1 MIGHIYYA
9 FGLIIVVSLLTILIK
24 FNQITNIREWYTK
37 FKKVTGKTPKE
48 KDFRS
53 KEESALYNSF
63 SSLLVFE
70 FTWTILG
77 LLTNSWY
84 VFLLLFIITLIINL
98 LRKPIEFTF
107 VDKVMG
113 FLVILS
119 KLIIYLYLVINHYH
133 LHFDTWSYIKMIF

>member
-1 MIGHIYYA
+1 MLGHIYYA

-24 FNQITNIREWYTK
+24 FNQISNIREWYSK

-53 KEESALYNSF
+53 KEESVLYSSF
-63 SSLLVFE
+63 SSVLLFE
-70 FTWTILG
+70 FSWTILG

-98 LRKPIEFTF
+98 IKRPIEFTF
-107 VDKVMG
+107 IDKVLG
-113 FLVILS
+113 FIIILL
-119 KLIIYLYLVINHYH
+119 KLLIYLYLVINHYH

>member
-1 MIGHIYYA
+1 MLGHIYYA
-9 FGLIIVVSLLTILIK
+9 FGLIIVVSLLTILVK
-24 FNQITNIREWYTK
+24 FKQITNIREWYTK

-63 SSLLVFE
+63 SSLLLFE

-107 VDKVMG
+107 VDKMMG

-119 KLIIYLYLVINHYH
+119 KLMIYLYLVINHYH
-133 LHFDTWSYIKMIF
+133 LHFDTWSYIKIIF